1 MLSALIAGCTQ
12 STNVRVDSELPVAL
26 VEKLPLTVGV
36 YYDDA
41 IRDHSYTEDTT
52 ERPNW
57 VIDSGDSQVALFDRV
72 LASTFDRVIALENPQ
87 MANSQLA
94 LDLVIAPSIREMQFA
109 TPDETFFDFYEAW
122 IQYDIDMLRPDGSSI
137 DAWKITAYGKSPKRR
152 FVGRSDGL
160 NSAIGL
166 ALRDVGAKLS
176 TGMFR
181 YPAIKQLLEKTR

>member
-1 MLSALIAGCTQ
+1 
-12 STNVRVDSELPVAL
+12 
-26 VEKLPLTVGV
+26 
-36 YYDDA
+36 
-41 IRDHSYTEDTT
+41 
-52 ERPNW
+52 
-57 VIDSGDSQVALFDRV
+57 
-72 LASTFDRVIALENPQ
+72 
-87 MANSQLA
+87 
-94 LDLVIAPSIREMQFA
+94 
-109 TPDETFFDFYEAW
+109 
-122 IQYDIDMLRPDGSSI
+122 RPDGSSI